1 VPLYEYECQAC
12 KHRFERIQQFSD
24 PLVKKCP
31 KCGKKRVKKLLS
43 SPAIRFKGSGFYI
56 TDYQRKGTGTSLPD
70 HSESDKTKD
79 TADKVQDKG
88 QDKVQDKGPD
98 KGQDKGQGQDKSEKA
113 PKAKS
118 GKKD

>member
-24 PLVKKCP
+24 PIVKKCP
-31 KCGKKRVKKLLS
+31 KCGKKKVKKLLS
-43 SPAIRFKGSGFYI
+43 SPAIQFKGSGFYI

-70 HSESDKTKD
+70 HSSESGKTKD
-79 TADKVQDKG
+79 TADKAQDKG
-88 QDKVQDKGPD
+88 QEK
-98 KGQDKGQGQDKSEKA
+98 GQDKSEKA
-113 PKAKS
+113 PKPKS